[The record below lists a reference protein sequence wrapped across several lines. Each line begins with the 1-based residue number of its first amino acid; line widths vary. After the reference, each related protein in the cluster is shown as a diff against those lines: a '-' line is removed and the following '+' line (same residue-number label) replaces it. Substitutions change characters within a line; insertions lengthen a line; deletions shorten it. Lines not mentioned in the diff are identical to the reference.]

1 MRNINQLS
9 SRVAA
14 RIAAGEVIE
23 RPESILREL
32 LDNALDAGADEI
44 VIEIENGG
52 IDRVKVSDNGKG
64 ITRDDLA
71 VIATRHATSK
81 IEKEDDLY
89 NIKTLGF
96 RGEALYSIASVTRLS
111 ITSFDRDEGSG
122 NRIVIDNGERGII
135 EKAAISRGTI
145 IEAENLFMDIP
156 ARRNFLKRPQSEAQS
171 CRNLV
176 LSRSL
181 SNPAVSFKFYSDGA
195 LKLNFDKAESLKE
208 RVMMFYRPMG
218 IADADVIHLKGHD
231 EEFSIDIIATT
242 SARFRSDR
250 KEIRIYVNGRPV
262 EEFSL
267 TQAVTYGYGELLPGG
282 SFPYAAVFINDNP
295 ELVDFNIH
303 PAKREVKLRNL
314 KDIHH
319 AIVLLLKNGIE
330 RKIPEIKAE
339 ETPSLFNGD
348 EKVEEMRKPFFQSQ
362 GHYSLHSD
370 RTGEAKRGYDA
381 VERPQD
387 RAWIEKAK
395 EIRIPV
401 YYFATD
407 VFSAPIAAISNDLR
421 RFYIATEEGRDIVV
435 GMGMQP
441 EKVTISPFPLQQCVQ
456 NVRNL
461 DKKETRRKLN
471 LEEDV
476 FTMQFNL
483 GGEGLGSLEILKEL
497 RKCQEKAQV
506 IVVGGIDDEMRKRIE
521 AIERSLPD
529 NVALKCVGFIKNV
542 NEYLAASDILVGRA
556 GINTLLEAFYA
567 RKPFLI
573 TELVYTVM
581 SSADYVEKY
590 KLGWNCN
597 RNPEKQV
604 DIIIDLIEHPGKL
617 KEMDRNF
624 DNIPIEFSAS
634 RLTDMI
640 LKDTEDYQKENH

>member
-81 IEKEDDLY
+81 IEREDDLY

-96 RGEALYSIASVTRLS
+96 RGEALYSIAAVTRLS

-218 IADADVIHLKGHD
+218 IADADVMHLKGHD
-231 EEFSIDIIATT
+231 EEFSLDIIATT

-303 PAKREVKLRNL
+303 PAKKEVKLRNL

-339 ETPSLFNGD
+339 ETPSLFNGE

-362 GHYSLHSD
+362 GHYNLHSD
-370 RTGEAKRGYDA
+370 RTGEAKRSYDA

-395 EIRIPV
+395 EIRKEREERRRLAEENEKNKESENEERGPKFRYVGQAFNLFLIAEKEGELYFVDQHAAHERIIYDELISKKTVQPLLIPIEID
-401 YYFATD
+401 AEDD
-407 VFSAPIAAISNDLR
+407 VV
-421 RFYIATEEGRDIVV
+421 RFLDKNPSIYGHLGIMLEKKGDKWFITALPSVARDIEKEVSSFIALNTGDEKELESNV
-435 GMGMQP
+435 FAIIACKAAVKAGDRLDRYSAEAIL
-441 EKVTISPFPLQQCVQ
+441 EKVFMMEEPACPHGRTFLIRL
-456 NVRNL
+456 
-461 DKKETRRKLN
+461 KE
-471 LEEDV
+471 
-476 FTMQFNL
+476 
-483 GGEGLGSLEILKEL
+483 KEL
-497 RKCQEKAQV
+497 R
-506 IVVGGIDDEMRKRIE
+506 EM
-521 AIERSLPD
+521 
-529 NVALKCVGFIKNV
+529 
-542 NEYLAASDILVGRA
+542 VGR
-556 GINTLLEAFYA
+556 T
-567 RKPFLI
+567 K
-573 TELVYTVM
+573 
-581 SSADYVEKY
+581 
-590 KLGWNCN
+590 
-597 RNPEKQV
+597 
-604 DIIIDLIEHPGKL
+604 
-617 KEMDRNF
+617 
-624 DNIPIEFSAS
+624 
-634 RLTDMI
+634 
-640 LKDTEDYQKENH
+640 